1 MEEQRSYNTMFQGC
15 YLNQDGNLRCGNVI
29 INVTTQQ
36 QKSIPKSTKYVDF
49 NINTKFV
56 RFDLDNPVYLEEG
69 GLLYH
74 DIARMWPMM
83 PFKDPNGYYMRNG
96 KLNQLTDGGRAKT
109 HNDNIYLQGQLVIH
123 PLKGWNIYAEAG
135 MRVINQN
142 KQTNLNPIYE
152 HDVNG
157 NPLALAFSGSYS
169 PWIFICTFSTP
180 Q

>member
-1 MEEQRSYNTMFQGC
+1 
-15 YLNQDGNLRCGNVI
+15 
-29 INVTTQQ
+29 
-36 QKSIPKSTKYVDF
+36 
-49 NINTKFV
+49 
-56 RFDLDNPVYLEEG
+56 
-69 GLLYH
+69 
-74 DIARMWPMM
+74 MM

-96 KLNQLTDGGRAKT
+96 KLSQLTDGGRAKT

-123 PLKGWNIYAEAG
+123 PMKGWNIYAEAG

-169 PWIFICTFSTP
+169 PGSSFARSAYQNSNFTQQVYILITHCK
-180 Q
+180 

>member
-1 MEEQRSYNTMFQGC
+1 
-15 YLNQDGNLRCGNVI
+15 
-29 INVTTQQ
+29 
-36 QKSIPKSTKYVDF
+36 
-49 NINTKFV
+49 
-56 RFDLDNPVYLEEG
+56 
-69 GLLYH
+69 
-74 DIARMWPMM
+74 MM

-169 PWIFICTFSTP
+169 RDLHLHVQHTTIVTFIRQVCTPITHYK
-180 Q
+180 

>member
-1 MEEQRSYNTMFQGC
+1 
-15 YLNQDGNLRCGNVI
+15 
-29 INVTTQQ
+29 
-36 QKSIPKSTKYVDF
+36 
-49 NINTKFV
+49 
-56 RFDLDNPVYLEEG
+56 
-69 GLLYH
+69 
-74 DIARMWPMM
+74 MM

-169 PWIFICTFSTP
+169 PGSSFARSAYHNSNFYTTSVYTDYTLQIKDHYLKALVGMNTEEYVYRELAAQRPYQTV
-180 Q
+180 